1 MAMLKLALVQLALE
15 RLDMYLNGCV
25 PKWLWKYVDEK
36 KSL

>member
-1 MAMLKLALVQLALE
+1 MAMLKLALEQLASE
-15 RLDMYLNGCV
+15 RVDMYLNGYV